1 MNRLDM
7 GMGIKIRLPDSVH
20 RGRLIAD
27 SLVLIEIHRTAPVLL
42 QQAHH
47 LIVAVNMVVQEKSG
61 LIRNQGEYKNK
72 NDQSPELKIFVKNKR
87 RATIIRW
94 RSRTYFT

>member
-7 GMGIKIRLPDSVH
+7 VMGIKIRLPDSDH

-27 SLVLIEIHRTAPVLL
+27 SLVLIEIHRTASDPPVLL
-42 QQAHH
+42 VLIQQAHH
-47 LIVAVNMVVQEKSG
+47 LVVAVNMVVQEKSG

-72 NDQSPELKIFVKNKR
+72 NDQ
-87 RATIIRW
+87 
-94 RSRTYFT
+94 